1 MSIITHNLNAMN
13 TQRYLGVSSKDK
25 KKSTEKLSS
34 GYRINRSADDAAGLT
49 ISEKMRWQI
58 RGLNKAS
65 RNVQDGMSLIQ
76 TADGALGQIQDIL
89 QRMNELSTQAAND
102 TNTEEDRSALQS
114 EMLQLNAEINRI
126 SRTTEFNSRTIL
138 MAKPLVYIDT
148 DDYSQVSMDDAFYG
162 FGNGR
167 TGPVYG
173 KTIDFSNITSANK
186 EKLIDKQFFVTCSE
200 NCSQIFSFLFTDE
213 QTSRVDRSGMNLTV
227 SIGINDP
234 ALTDGSSIAGKINDL
249 VVGQQTDLTNY
260 LTGLNPNWSNDYN
273 DTIIGHANALNRDG
287 GKLTFYSISKWPHP
301 PYYPGMGLIYATGL
315 IEEKQDLLLQ
325 VSDRPLVEIA
335 VNLKTITTG
344 TLGLG
349 APNVSSYESAG
360 KTMDSVQTALSNLSD
375 YRSYLGAM
383 QNRLERT
390 KSVVDN
396 TSENTQN
403 SESKLRDTEMAE
415 ESIKFSR
422 AKILEQFGQSM
433 LAQQNQKDSAILQL
447 LG

>member
-1 MSIITHNLNAMN
+1 
-13 TQRYLGVSSKDK
+13 
-25 KKSTEKLSS
+25 
-34 GYRINRSADDAAGLT
+34 
-49 ISEKMRWQI
+49 
-58 RGLNKAS
+58 
-65 RNVQDGMSLIQ
+65 
-76 TADGALGQIQDIL
+76 
-89 QRMNELSTQAAND
+89 
-102 TNTEEDRSALQS
+102 
-114 EMLQLNAEINRI
+114 
-126 SRTTEFNSRTIL
+126 
-138 MAKPLVYIDT
+138 
-148 DDYSQVSMDDAFYG
+148 
-162 FGNGR
+162 
-167 TGPVYG
+167 
-173 KTIDFSNITSANK
+173 
-186 EKLIDKQFFVTCSE
+186 
-200 NCSQIFSFLFTDE
+200 
-213 QTSRVDRSGMNLTV
+213 MNLTV
-227 SIGINDP
+227 SIGIND
-234 ALTDGSSIAGKINDL
+234 ASLTDGSSIAGKINDL

-260 LTGLNPNWSNDYN
+260 LTGLNPNWTNDYG

-301 PYYPGMGLIYATGL
+301 PYQPGMGLIYATGL

-335 VNLKTITTG
+335 LNLKTITTG

-415 ESIKFSR
+415 ESVKFSK

-433 LAQQNQKDSAILQL
+433 LAQQNQKESTILQL